1 MVDFI
6 KKICYYLNSKEK
18 EKHMNSPYPPLPPL
32 PPVSR
37 EVQNGS
43 HEEEEVKQEEAK
55 QERKT
60 LIYRKLNGETKMYD
74 IESPSTDHLFGNKR
88 ENLEE
93 AGFKAKVLNRGNDWR
108 SFRYDGVI
116 ALA

>member
-1 MVDFI
+1 
-6 KKICYYLNSKEK
+6 
-18 EKHMNSPYPPLPPL
+18 MNEPYPPLPLPPL
-32 PPVSR
+32 PRVS
-37 EVQNGS
+37 ELVKNGS
-43 HEEEEVKQEEAK
+43 HEEKEAK

-74 IESPSTDHLFGNKR
+74 IESPSTDNLFGNKR
-88 ENLEE
+88 ENLDE
-93 AGFKAKVLNRGNDWR
+93 AGFKAKVRNRGNDWR

>member
-1 MVDFI
+1 VVDFI

-18 EKHMNSPYPPLPPL
+18 EKHMNSP
-32 PPVSR
+32 
-37 EVQNGS
+37 
-43 HEEEEVKQEEAK
+43 H
-55 QERKT
+55 
-60 LIYRKLNGETKMYD
+60 RKLNGETKMYD

-93 AGFKAKVLNRGNDWR
+93 AGFKAKVRNRGNDWR